1 MLRQKNA
8 ELHSIAD
15 VVCSNTGMTKEALLH
30 DTHTYRIDGLETAAQ
45 IIRDGIRAGKI
56 FYIMGDF
63 DVDGIMASAGMVMGL
78 GRLHAKKMVR
88 LPRRFT
94 EGYGLQRETVMDCRD
109 GQILITVDNGI
120 SSIDAVALA
129 KEKNMTVII
138 IDHHPASKDP
148 DTKKPVYPAAE

>member
-45 IIRDGIRAGKI
+45 IIRDGIKAGKI

-63 DVDGIMASAGMVMGL
+63 DVDGIMASAGNGAWPITCKKNGPSAKTFYGGVRTAKRDCNGL
-78 GRLHAKKMVR
+78 PGRADLDYR
-88 LPRRFT
+88 
-94 EGYGLQRETVMDCRD
+94 G
-109 GQILITVDNGI
+109 
-120 SSIDAVALA
+120 
-129 KEKNMTVII
+129 
-138 IDHHPASKDP
+138 
-148 DTKKPVYPAAE
+148 

>member
-94 EGYGLQRETVMDCRD
+94 EGYGLQRETVMD
-109 GQILITVDNGI
+109 
-120 SSIDAVALA
+120 
-129 KEKNMTVII
+129 
-138 IDHHPASKDP
+138 
-148 DTKKPVYPAAE
+148 

>member
-45 IIRDGIRAGKI
+45 IIRDGIKAGKI

-63 DVDGIMASAGMVMGL
+63 DVDGIILKKWTAQEAADYIGKWAVEMTHDYFNTKLSPPKSATTQL
-78 GRLHAKKMVR
+78 TSTQYQPLFDTGRLYNSISYSV
-88 LPRRFT
+88 
-94 EGYGLQRETVMDCRD
+94 EG
-109 GQILITVDNGI
+109 I
-120 SSIDAVALA
+120 
-129 KEKNMTVII
+129 
-138 IDHHPASKDP
+138 
-148 DTKKPVYPAAE
+148 

>member
-1 MLRQKNA
+1 M
-8 ELHSIAD
+8 
-15 VVCSNTGMTKEALLH
+15 
-30 DTHTYRIDGLETAAQ
+30 
-45 IIRDGIRAGKI
+45 
-56 FYIMGDF
+56 
-63 DVDGIMASAGMVMGL
+63 DGIMASAGMVMGL

-129 KEKNMTVII
+129 KEKGMTVII
-138 IDHHPASKDP
+138 IDHHLPVKDP
-148 DTKKPVYPAAE
+148 GTDKPVYPDATVSSIQMPCRVVRILTVIAGPV

>member
-45 IIRDGIRAGKI
+45 IIRDGIKAGKI

-78 GRLHAKKMVR
+78 GRLHAKNGPSAKTFYGGVR
-88 LPRRFT
+88 TAKRDCNGLPGRADLDYR
-94 EGYGLQRETVMDCRD
+94 G
-109 GQILITVDNGI
+109 
-120 SSIDAVALA
+120 
-129 KEKNMTVII
+129 
-138 IDHHPASKDP
+138 
-148 DTKKPVYPAAE
+148 